1 MQTVHFEHRVGNK
14 ETGGVSVFFFS
25 PSLTIRKLFT
35 VRYCDGMEGRCDGRG
50 ESSSMPYL
58 FPSISLLFTVYSRKL
73 LTFRGVAEKWN
84 WWKANKKVDWH
95 GPRKWNLFYMFARV
109 YGGPWSASFQQ
120 MTSASF
126 VVVDIVVERGKKK
139 KNKEIINVEF
149 HVSFGPRFSHPDPDG
164 LLLLFVLFNGRDLVK
179 RCIRNCRRYNFICVM
194 DSGKLAYHTGWNEF
208 LITNP
213 LNRLTRPNP

>member
-139 KNKEIINVEF
+139 KKQRDYQRWISRFIRPTFFSPWSWWVVVTFCII
-149 HVSFGPRFSHPDPDG
+149 
-164 LLLLFVLFNGRDLVK
+164 
-179 RCIRNCRRYNFICVM
+179 
-194 DSGKLAYHTGWNEF
+194 
-208 LITNP
+208 
-213 LNRLTRPNP
+213 